1 MHFDIEKSKNGIHVN
16 HGQKHIWNIWYC
28 RILQLSQ
35 LAVLDD
41 DDKISILE

>member
-28 RILQLSQ
+28 RIIESTM
-35 LAVLDD
+35 LDD